1 MAQRV
6 ADTFAKNSGIY
17 AHLIP
22 VRDAVAEL
30 KEKISS
36 IREVTTDRISIHIPA
51 VTETKQTAEQEMVD
65 DAMRFSNSLYVI
77 GFTTGNA
84 ELTDL
89 SSLSPSLFYKAED
102 NESLALARRIQRFVQ
117 MHAAELYNYGL
128 DDAAINAFGAKIE
141 AFAALIVAPMDATGE
156 RKQKTVALHT
166 LFAELDSVLYDKLD
180 KLIVLFKTSHPDFY
194 GEYRTS
200 RNLIN
205 LSGRHREKT
214 KE

>member
-6 ADTFAKNSGIY
+6 VDTFAKNSGIY
-17 AHLIP
+17 AHLTP

-30 KEKISS
+30 TKKISL

-51 VTETKQTAEQEMVD
+51 VTETKQTAEKEMVD

-77 GFTTGNA
+77 GFITGNA
-84 ELTDL
+84 ELTNL
-89 SSLSPSLFYKAED
+89 SSLSPTMFYRAED

-117 MHAAELYNYGL
+117 MHAAELADYGL
-128 DDAAINAFGAKIE
+128 DGAAINAFGAKID

-156 RKQKTVALHT
+156 RKQKTVSLHT
-166 LFAELDSVLYDKLD
+166 LFAELDSILYDKLD
-180 KLIVLFKTSHPDFY
+180 KLMVLFKTSHPDFY

-214 KE
+214 NE